1 MERHDEYFTSFREIE
16 RELRLYKGHFHEKIV
31 FCNANDSC
39 ESAFF
44 KFFIKYFKA
53 WNLKLLYCLSLE
65 GELYIYNGER
75 LCTERLSSGDFRSQE
90 SVELLKVSD
99 IVVSNPPFSLFR
111 EYFDLLMRYEKKFII
126 IGNHT
131 AVSYKGIFPYIRD
144 GKVWQG
150 VSRPRVFYDSMG
162 VKQTHVAGLC
172 RWFTNLEHKRW
183 VRELSLSESYREE
196 DYPIYDNLEA
206 IDCKEVKNIPKDYF
220 SFIGVPVSFIDRWNV
235 YQFSIVG
242 VGRNLKIKGERQPVR
257 LLIRRKTKYSPSLSI
272 KELADRNNLSEA
284 AIRKYIRVNKI
295 PRRKDRKEWIFN
307 LIMSLLE
314 ENPGLSRREIA
325 RKLNLSPTTVSKY
338 LSAHNNLLIL
348 TEKKFTII

>member
-1 MERHDEYFTSFREIE
+1 MERHDEYFTSFWEIE
-16 RELRLYKGHFHEKIV
+16 RELRLYKGHFKGKVV
-31 FCNANDSC
+31 FCNANDGC

-44 KFFIKYFKA
+44 RFFTKYFKVFE
-53 WNLKLLYCLSLE
+53 LRFLYGLSLE
-65 GELYIYNGER
+65 GELYIYNGDRLLVER
-75 LCTERLSSGDFRSQE
+75 LRSGDFRGQE
-90 SVELLKVSD
+90 SVELLKVCD

-111 EYFDLLMRYEKKFII
+111 EYFGLLMKYEKKFII
-126 IGNHT
+126 IGNHI

-144 GKVWQG
+144 GKVRQG
-150 VSRPRVFYDSMG
+150 VFRPRVFYDSMG

-183 VRELSLSESYREE
+183 VRELSLSECYRVE

-220 SFIGVPVSFIDRWNV
+220 SLIGVPVSFIDRWNV

-257 LLIRRKTKYSPSLSI
+257 LLIKRKIKYSPSLSI

-284 AIRKYIRVNKI
+284 AIRKHIRVNKI
-295 PRRKDRKEWIFN
+295 PRREDRKEWIFN
-307 LIMSLLE
+307 LIVSLLE
-314 ENPGLSRREIA
+314 ENPNLSRREIA

-338 LSAHNNLLIL
+338 LVSI
-348 TEKKFTII
+348 ERS